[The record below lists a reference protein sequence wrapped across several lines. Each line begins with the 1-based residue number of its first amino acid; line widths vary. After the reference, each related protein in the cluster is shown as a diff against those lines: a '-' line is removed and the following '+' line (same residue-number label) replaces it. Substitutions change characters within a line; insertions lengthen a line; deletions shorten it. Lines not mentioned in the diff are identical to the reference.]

1 MIEKWKALLG
11 LDDWFFCA
19 REILPEQVVYD
30 DDCPKEDRYFVGINI
45 DTTDKVGV
53 IYHDRILTEQDVI
66 HELLHVKFP
75 DKSEQWINETEA
87 LLTLVQS
94 NGI

>member
-1 MIEKWKALLG
+1 MTAYRIK
-11 LDDWFFCA
+11 
-19 REILPEQVVYD
+19 
-30 DDCPKEDRYFVGINI
+30 I

-75 DKSEQWINETEA
+75 DNSEQWINEAES